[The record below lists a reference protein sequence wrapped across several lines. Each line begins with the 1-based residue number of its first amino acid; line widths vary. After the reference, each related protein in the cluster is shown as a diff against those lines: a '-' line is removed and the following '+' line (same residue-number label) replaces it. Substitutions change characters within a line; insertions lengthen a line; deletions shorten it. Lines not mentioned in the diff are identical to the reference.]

1 MAHDVR
7 PAPPDALTDRD
18 PVDQIAAMR
27 SMMWG
32 RQLLFDSGYTASGA
46 SKRYSPDE
54 PYQSGKEPANSKY
67 IYKVLSG
74 ETVLRP
80 GPRGKHN
87 YDIVADVDSDPA
99 LKRAKAW
106 FSYPLLSV
114 VDPTVSL
121 AKVRAILHDLAPW
134 FAKEFF
140 FSRPLDQSLDPF
152 WTRRSTDVTHA
163 VKGVNYYEP
172 EVETGRLTAPSD
184 PHGTELIRFV
194 ALWCLY
200 REAKL
205 VGDARA
211 TAIAHWAIWDAHDRV
226 CIHPTFAHVFQPYL
240 TLVQRLEPESIRAL
254 SPVWPPEGESSVNMR
269 PLRIYR
275 LYPQMDTDELR
286 ARNLRSGFADVW
298 DTW

>member
-1 MAHDVR
+1 MPHDVR
-7 PAPPDALTDRD
+7 PAPPDALIDRD
-18 PVDQIAAMR
+18 PIQQIAALR

-32 RQLLFDSGYTASGA
+32 RQLLLDSGYTASGA

-54 PYQSGKEPANSKY
+54 TYQSSKEPANSKY

-80 GPRGKHN
+80 GPRGRHN

-99 LKRAKAW
+99 LKKAKTW
-106 FSYPLLSV
+106 FSHPLLSV
-114 VDPTVSL
+114 VDSTVSL
-121 AKVRAILHDLAPW
+121 RKVRAIFHDLAPW

-140 FSRPLDQSLDPF
+140 FSRLHDQPLDPF
-152 WTRRSTDVTHA
+152 WTRRSTDVTYA
-163 VKGVNYYEP
+163 VKSVNYYEP
-172 EVETGRLTAPSD
+172 ELATGRLTTSSD
-184 PHGTELIRFV
+184 PHGTELTRFV

-205 VGDARA
+205 IGDARA

-226 CIHPTFAHVFQPYL
+226 CKHPTFAHVFQPYL

-254 SPVWPPEGESSVNMR
+254 SPDWPPEGESSANMR

-275 LYPQMDTDELR
+275 FYPQTNTEKFIK
-286 ARNLRSGFADVW
+286 RNLETSAADFW
-298 DTW
+298 AEW